1 MNISTKYFFTA
12 SNFISKYLFFLSL
25 LVLCSTPLDA
35 QRELLDK
42 KQSTTCLDR
51 DFSVMV
57 HITRDTFGIV
67 DTDISD
73 IESAIN
79 LVNVWFEPI
88 CVRFH
93 IAQVD
98 TIDNF
103 QYNAPANM
111 NEVQQIWN
119 NHNADHRIN
128 LYIVEDLAA
137 ITYEPVLGTEQAIA
151 DTENGG
157 ILLTKGALAF
167 DPLWLVHG
175 FGHYAGLLNTN
186 ENWGEELVNGDNCET
201 AGDQICDTPAD
212 PHDPFSPFNGIDIYY
227 NIQCRFIWLPQD
239 PNGEYYVPQTGNAM
253 SNYPTSCWC
262 GLTYDQF
269 EKMATVIAS
278 SRLWE

>member
-1 MNISTKYFFTA
+1 MKVMPLFA
-12 SNFISKYLFFLSL
+12 AKNFLLLCLLSL
-25 LVLCSTPLDA
+25 CSFQMDA
-35 QRELLDK
+35 QRELLYK

-57 HITRDTFGIV
+57 HITRDSFDVI
-67 DTDISD
+67 DANITDIRD
-73 IESAIN
+73 AIE
-79 LVNVWFEPI
+79 LVNLWFEPI

-93 IAQVD
+93 IAQID

-103 QYNAPANM
+103 QYDAPENM

-119 NHNADHRIN
+119 NHNADNRIN
-128 LYIVEDLAA
+128 LYIVNELGA
-137 ITYEPVLGTEQAIA
+137 ITYEPVFGTEQGII
-151 DTENGG
+151 DPTDGG
-157 ILLTKGALAF
+157 ILFSKFALAL

-175 FGHYAGLLNTN
+175 FGHYCGLLNTN
-186 ENWGEELVNGDNCET
+186 LNWGEELVNGDNCET

-212 PHDPFSPFNGIDIYY
+212 PLDPFAPFGGLDIYF

-239 PNGEYYVPQTGNAM
+239 PNGEFYVPQTGNAM

-262 GLTYDQF
+262 GLTFDQF
-269 EKMATVIAS
+269 EKMATVIAT